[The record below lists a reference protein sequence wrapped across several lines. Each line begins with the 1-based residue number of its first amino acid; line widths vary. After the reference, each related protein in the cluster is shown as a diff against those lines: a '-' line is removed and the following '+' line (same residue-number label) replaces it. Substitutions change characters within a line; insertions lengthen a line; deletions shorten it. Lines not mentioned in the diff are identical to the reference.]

1 MKTILISLLKDSWA
15 VTYTY
20 SNKPY
25 IVNTSTNIILWVEQL
40 LPSYNVKGIL
50 IFSLLSKV
58 FVDY

>member
-25 IVNTSTNIILWVEQL
+25 ISINYVILWVEQL
-40 LPSYNVKGIL
+40 LPSYNVKGIV